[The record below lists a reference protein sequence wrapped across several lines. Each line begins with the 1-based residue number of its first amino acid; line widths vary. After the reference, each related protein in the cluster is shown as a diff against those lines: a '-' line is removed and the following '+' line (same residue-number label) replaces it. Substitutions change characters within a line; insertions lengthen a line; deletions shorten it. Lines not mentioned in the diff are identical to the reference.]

1 MTEKLNEQ
9 LSNQE
14 EAKLKNLND
23 ALAAVVE
30 DEACDCEGDC
40 ECDDN
45 NVEENSLNETPAP
58 AVADTPVEAIEQPS
72 EEDQVASLE
81 ERVTALEEGQSQI
94 LDVLEKI
101 SEKVLAPE
109 TAEEAPVQEMSLMN
123 EAEKTDTEEQVSA
136 EENESEEAPADE
148 ESVEAEVENAA
159 EEAEE
164 NTTEEEVEVNDAT
177 EAPEEE
183 KESVK
188 DEAEVEVENSTEETE
203 AKETVEETAEE
214 EGDAEEKEADEE
226 TKEENEM
233 TDAEINA
240 LVARIKNEI
249 LDEKVE
255 APEVKEVEEKKEENS
270 FSSNWRVRYNQQVA
284 AAWDAHRLKSA
295 AGLEKLQKINAVN
308 YNELVKAGKVN
319 NDIDSGPITME
330 SLGGFILPPEV
341 DTMIHGKRTDYSA
354 LLNNINIDETTSLQ
368 FAYATRVG
376 DIEMRPVKL
385 CQTGGT
391 IADDETHVR
400 PDNLKPI
407 ETYELVQGLAQ
418 LEEMAAV
425 TPICTSVTRFAAADI
440 LADVAAGYRTSYD
453 RGMAQLFVIR
463 LQQAVDTTDNL
474 VEFDPASA
482 TDALIDFVKATTK
495 VSDHVVNGKFLFN
508 AKTKAAILEYLFNA
522 GNGGDLTTN
531 AFTNGDVPSIFG
543 YPYIVVPNDL
553 LPTLGEGDKR
563 TFVAQTLDG
572 TKIETVDITSPVFY
586 GDFDEYRGKTH
597 GGLSYDVSAEASYE
611 VYGPDGVQ
619 EVRSAWQRNE
629 LVLRGSYYRGGYI
642 ADPSVIAGMIPVSS

>member
-1 MTEKLNEQ
+1 MTEKLKEQ

-23 ALAAVVE
+23 ALAAVVDE
-30 DEACDCEGDC
+30 EACDCEENC
-40 ECDDN
+40 ECEDDKT
-45 NVEENSLNETPAP
+45 EENSLNEAP
-58 AVADTPVEAIEQPS
+58 AVADTPVEAIEQP
-72 EEDQVASLE
+72 EEGDQVASLE

-101 SEKVLAPE
+101 SEKVLAPA
-109 TAEEAPVQEMSLMN
+109 AEEAPAQEMSLMN
-123 EAEKTDTEEQVSA
+123 EAEKTETEEQVSA

-164 NTTEEEVEVNDAT
+164 NTTEEEVEVNDTTEAT
-177 EAPEEE
+177 EEEE
-183 KESVK
+183 ESVK
-188 DEAEVEVENSTEETE
+188 DEAETEVENSTEEVE

-226 TKEENEM
+226 IKEENAM

-319 NDIDSGPITME
+319 NDIDSNPITME

-354 LLNNINIDETTSLQ
+354 LLDNINIDETTSLQ

-391 IADDETHVR
+391 IADDENHVR

-463 LQQAVDTTDNL
+463 LQQAVDATDNL

-495 VSDHVVNGKFLFN
+495 VSDSVVNGKFLFN
-508 AKTKAAILEYLFNA
+508 AKTKAAILEFLFNA

-642 ADPSVIAGMIPVSS
+642 ADPTVIAGMIPVSS

>member
-1 MTEKLNEQ
+1 MTEKLKEQ

-14 EAKLKNLND
+14 EAKLKNLNE
-23 ALAAVVE
+23 ALNAIVD
-30 DEACDCEGDC
+30 DEKKE
-40 ECDDN
+40 E
-45 NVEENSLNETPAP
+45 VEETDNSVENELPAAP
-58 AVADTPVEAIEQPS
+58 AVSDTPIEAIEQPE

-109 TAEEAPVQEMSLMN
+109 TTAEEVPAQEMSLSN
-123 EAEKTDTEEQVSA
+123 EAEKTETEEQVST
-136 EENESEEAPADE
+136 EETNSEEAPADE
-148 ESVEAEVENAA
+148 ESVENEVEN
-159 EEAEE
+159 EEE
-164 NTTEEEVEVNDAT
+164 NSTEEEVEVNST

-183 KESVK
+183 DEPVK
-188 DEAEVEVENSTEETE
+188 DEAEEEVVENSAEEPE
-203 AKETVEETAEE
+203 AKETVEETAEKE
-214 EGDAEEKEADEE
+214 DDAEEKEVEEE

-270 FSSNWRVRYNQQVA
+270 VSTNWRVRYNQQVA

-308 YNELVKAGKVN
+308 YNELVKAGKVS
-319 NDIDSGPITME
+319 NDIDSNPITME

-354 LLNNINIDETTSLQ
+354 LLDNINIDETTSLQ

-463 LQQAVDTTDNL
+463 LQQAVDSTDNL

-495 VSDHVVNGKFLFN
+495 VSDSVVSGKFLFN

-572 TKIETVDITSPVFY
+572 TKIESVDITSPVFY

-642 ADPSVIAGMIPVSS
+642 ADPTVIAGMIPVSS